1 MWKRLEE
8 KLQGT
13 CFEDVFMDSFWTEQD
28 YVDGWALASVKFCQ
42 LLHGGSGGFKRGA
55 ARKAHWRAL
64 EVVRQRVVCI
74 VEEWKPGL
82 LWGPQQIKDDL
93 LKRDIG
99 YAGEEVGKVE
109 KLSMSQILASL
120 PPVGWGGSIRFVD
133 GVSSSTR
140 RLLEN
145 PSLTSLVEVED
156 HGQNVGRVRI
166 QEGERMRVA
175 SLLVERGVFC
185 NGTPKVK
192 WHVRGCETRQGSWR
206 S

>member
-1 MWKRLEE
+1 MNGSKSGQLLGDRSLFPFPHMWKRLEE

-82 LWGPQQIKDDL
+82 LWGPQQINCL
-93 LKRDIG
+93 LYTSPSPRD
-99 YAGEEVGKVE
+99 A
-109 KLSMSQILASL
+109 
-120 PPVGWGGSIRFVD
+120 
-133 GVSSSTR
+133 
-140 RLLEN
+140 
-145 PSLTSLVEVED
+145 
-156 HGQNVGRVRI
+156 
-166 QEGERMRVA
+166 
-175 SLLVERGVFC
+175 
-185 NGTPKVK
+185 
-192 WHVRGCETRQGSWR
+192 
-206 S
+206 